1 MKVLLFDVDGVLVE
15 PLGYRKAVRATCQ
28 YFMKQWGWPLPPPDE
43 DTIAFYEI
51 HGITSEWD
59 IVPLYLAALWD
70 AWAARYGAPP
80 ADVLS
85 APRPF
90 PPPPAEPPPTASVVR
105 LARHLSPGD
114 YPASR
119 ALQLQQEGRES
130 APFPHLGAHPLIE
143 ALLSQTRDVYRC
155 PVTRVFQQFALGSEA
170 FTATYGLPAEVQTPS
185 FLRHYDRSLLSEEG
199 RARVK
204 EALASGVACAA
215 AYTARPSGPPRG
227 VPHVQNGAPEA
238 EMALEVVGLPDLPLI
253 GYGRLVYFA
262 RQRGLPTAE
271 PLLKPAAFHALA
283 AIFAALMQDEQA
295 GLARAARWLL
305 DGDSARAGIPDRLTV
320 AGLDDSVSGLHGVA
334 AAVDVLRRGG
344 IEVVFRPIGVSA
356 YPEKARALRALG
368 AQVVLTVNEGIA
380 LILG

>member
-1 MKVLLFDVDGVLVE
+1 MKVLLFDVDGVLVA
-15 PLGYRKAVRATCQ
+15 PLGYREAVRATCQ
-28 YFMKQWGWPLPPPDE
+28 HFMKQWGWPLPPPDE
-43 DTIAFYEI
+43 ATIAFYEA

-70 AWAARYGAPP
+70 AWAAQYGAPP
-80 ADVLS
+80 ADALT

-90 PPPPAEPPPTASVVR
+90 PPPAEPLPTASVAR

-114 YPASR
+114 YPTSR
-119 ALQLQQEGRES
+119 ALQLQREGVED
-130 APFPHLGAHPLIE
+130 APFPHLGAHPLVE
-143 ALLSQTRDVYRC
+143 ALLSQTRDVYHH

-170 FTATYGLPAEVQTPS
+170 FAATYGLPAEVQTPS
-185 FLRHYDRSLLSEEG
+185 FLRRYDRPLLSEDE

-227 VPHVQNGAPEA
+227 VSHMRGYAPEA
-238 EMALEVVGLPDLPLI
+238 EMALEAVGLPDLPLV

-262 RQRGLPTAE
+262 AQRGLPTAE
-271 PLLKPAAFHALA
+271 ILLKPAAFHALA

-305 DGDSARAGIPDRLTV
+305 DGDSERVGMPDRLIV
-320 AGLDDSVSGLHGVA
+320 VGLDDSVSGLHGVA
-334 AAVDVLRRGG
+334 AAVD
-344 IEVVFRPIGVSA
+344 
-356 YPEKARALRALG
+356 ALR
-368 AQVVLTVNEGIA
+368 
-380 LILG
+380 